1 MADREVE
8 LPPMMQE
15 RLVKVGKFT
24 AEEKDRMKKLDNLD
38 SLLKE
43 FYKGYLDAR
52 DLWERLKEFERQGNP
67 FLLRDADI
75 KLKSSFKWKGLPIE
89 FVEAEDGAISVEFRD
104 KK

>member
-52 DLWERLKEFERQGNP
+52 DLW
-67 FLLRDADI
+67 
-75 KLKSSFKWKGLPIE
+75 
-89 FVEAEDGAISVEFRD
+89 
-104 KK
+104 